1 MATAAVTTVAPS
13 DMECTVCHEH
23 FTLPRILP
31 CGHLLCR
38 DCLVTWLNAQP
49 EANCPLCRCEIV
61 DPKQHKGKSFEDI
74 ADGFPCDFA
83 MAALVEADRVLS
95 KQHECCVCV
104 DKAAVDVCINC
115 SDMFCQMCS
124 TLHKKQ
130 SATKHHTIESLS
142 SLTAETL
149 AAKRPA
155 TCQVHDDRVSEVYCP
170 THGASVCWLCAS
182 TSHRQCPDVTNL
194 ETKMVEARKLMSEL
208 ADILTKG
215 EAELEQAI
223 AGLDKDLQEIDK
235 RTQAT
240 VAEVEAA
247 CDRLEK
253 SVKECRHRL
262 RELALSTSCDVK
274 DNMIQVKTIF
284 VQRKGK
290 VTTHR
295 VIVQRAEGFPTLGS
309 LGKMA
314 SQMGTRVHGLDL
326 TSTLPSD
333 VKDIPMV
340 TFDAQAVSRIVQ
352 ELSTLRLVQVQD
364 LPILRFHDNHG
375 QKIRLSNDNQTAQR
389 TSSDIWY
396 GIVMSRDPML
406 AGMLYQD
413 LPTLRF
419 HDNHG
424 QTIRL
429 SNNNQTAQR
438 TSNFGGG
445 IVMSRDPML
454 AGMLYQ
460 VQINEV
466 NNIHRDTYLGVVTKS
481 PDTFTLPYTFILAD
495 IFADPHPAALC
506 VTPVCVRIFG
516 DTKEEE
522 RSVLDKLAV
531 GSKVGLAVDTDRS
544 LHLYVDGKHQGVV
557 APDIP
562 TPCYFMFDMFAY
574 CTKGANKAITMATAA
589 VTTVA
594 PSDMECTVCHEHF
607 TLPRIL
613 PCGHLLCRDCLVTW
627 LNAQPEANC
636 PLCRCEIV
644 DPKQHKGKSYE
655 DIADGFPCDF
665 AMAALVEA
673 DRVLSKQHECCVC
686 VDKAA
691 VDVCINCSDMFCQM
705 CSTLHKKQSVSKRH
719 TIESLSSLT
728 AETLAAKRPA
738 TCQVHDDEVSKL
750 YCPTHGV
757 SICLFC
763 ATADH
768 RQCPDVT
775 KLESKMAE
783 ARSALADLAAI
794 LSRGERELA
803 EAIAGLDKDILEID
817 KRTQAIVAEVEA
829 ACDRLEKSVKECRHR
844 LRELALST
852 SCDVKDKVIQ
862 VKTIFVQRKG
872 KVTTHRVIVQRAEG
886 FPTLGSLGKM
896 ASQMGTRVHDL
907 DLTSTL
913 PPDVKDISMLTV
925 DAQAVSR
932 IVQELSTL
940 RLDLPT
946 LRFHDNHGQ
955 KIRLSNDNQ
964 TAQKTSGFQDGIVM
978 SRDPMLTGM
987 LYQVQ
992 INEVNN
998 SYSGTCL
1005 GVVTKSPATFILP
1018 LTFLYPHPAALCVTP
1033 VKVSIFGDTKGE
1045 RRSVLDKL
1053 AAGSKVGLAVDTDRS
1068 LHLYVDGKHQ
1078 GVVAPDIPTPCY
1090 FMFELIF
1097 RCTKVTAL
1105 PVTSVP

>member
-1 MATAAVTTVAPS
+1 MATAAVTTVTPS
-13 DMECTVCHEH
+13 DMECTVCHGH

-38 DCLVTWLNAQP
+38 DCLVTWLHAQP

-74 ADGFPCDFA
+74 ADGFPTDFA

-130 SATKHHTIESLS
+130 SATKRHTIESLS
-142 SLTAETL
+142 SLTAEKL

-155 TCQVHDDRVSEVYCP
+155 TCQVHDDEVSKLYCP
-170 THGASVCWLCAS
+170 THGVSICLFCA
-182 TSHRQCPDVTNL
+182 TADHRQCPDVTKL
-194 ETKMVEARKLMSEL
+194 ESKMAEARFALADLAAILSRGEREL
-208 ADILTKG
+208 A
-215 EAELEQAI
+215 EAI
-223 AGLDKDLQEIDK
+223 AGLDKDILEIDK
-235 RTQAT
+235 RTQVI

-262 RELALSTSCDVK
+262 RELAFSTSCDVK
-274 DNMIQVKTIF
+274 DKVIQVKTIF

-314 SQMGTRVHGLDL
+314 SQMGTRVHNLDL
-326 TSTLPSD
+326 TSTLPPD
-333 VKDIPMV
+333 VKGISMV
-340 TFDAQAVSRIVQ
+340 TIDGQTVSRIVQ
-352 ELSTLRLVQVQD
+352 ELSTLGL
-364 LPILRFHDNHG
+364 
-375 QKIRLSNDNQTAQR
+375 
-389 TSSDIWY
+389 
-396 GIVMSRDPML
+396 
-406 AGMLYQD
+406 D